1 MSRQLTSTLLLCAIS
16 VGFFIYGAISM
27 RNSIVQGTV
36 EGGIIASLYLI
47 TALIAFIALL
57 RLPKKSA

>member
-27 RNSIVQGTV
+27 RDSIVQGTV

-57 RLPKKSA
+57 RLPKKSS

>member
-16 VGFFIYGAISM
+16 IGFFVYGAISI
-27 RNSIVQGTV
+27 RDAIRQGAVDGIV
-36 EGGIIASLYLI
+36 IASLYLV

-57 RLPKKSA
+57 RLPRKSA

>member
-16 VGFFIYGAISM
+16 IGFFIYGAISM

-57 RLPKKSA
+57 RLPKKSS

>member
-27 RNSIVQGTV
+27 RDSIIQGTV

-57 RLPKKSA
+57 RLPKKSS

>member
-16 VGFFIYGAISM
+16 IGFFIYGAISM
-27 RNSIVQGTV
+27 RDSIVHGTV

-57 RLPKKSA
+57 RLPKKSS

>member
-16 VGFFIYGAISM
+16 VGFCLYGAISM

>member
-57 RLPKKSA
+57 RLPKKSS

>member
-16 VGFFIYGAISM
+16 IGFFIYGAISM
-27 RNSIVQGTV
+27 RDSIIQGTV

-57 RLPKKSA
+57 RLPKKSS

>member
-57 RLPKKSA
+57 RLPRKSA

>member
-16 VGFFIYGAISM
+16 IGFFVYGAINI
-27 RNSIVQGTV
+27 RDAIRQGAV
-36 EGGIIASLYLI
+36 EGIIISSLYLI

-57 RLPKKSA
+57 RLPRKSA